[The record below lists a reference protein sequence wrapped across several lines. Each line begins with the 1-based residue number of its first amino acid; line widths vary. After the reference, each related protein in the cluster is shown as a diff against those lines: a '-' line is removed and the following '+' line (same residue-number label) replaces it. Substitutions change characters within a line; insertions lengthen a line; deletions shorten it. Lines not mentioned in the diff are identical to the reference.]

1 MTQIVSRL
9 TQQCVKSM
17 QKDVKICD
25 RPAVLFL
32 RGWPA
37 LASDGSLCA
46 RSIPPLARESLLCA
60 LGGEVKCCCLFFY
73 SSLIIG
79 FRFGVLTGRLW
90 DICMGVQGM
99 AVAAKKEDW
108 ACSAR
113 QVNFHAEQIRFR
125 LLLAVGE
132 AII

>member
-1 MTQIVSRL
+1 MA
-9 TQQCVKSM
+9 
-17 QKDVKICD
+17 
-25 RPAVLFL
+25 P
-32 RGWPA
+32 

>member
-1 MTQIVSRL
+1 MA
-9 TQQCVKSM
+9 
-17 QKDVKICD
+17 
-25 RPAVLFL
+25 P
-32 RGWPA
+32 

-46 RSIPPLARESLLCA
+46 RSISPLARESLLCA

-73 SSLIIG
+73 SYLIIG

-99 AVAAKKEDW
+99 AVADTKDGW

-113 QVNFHAEQIRFR
+113 EGNVHAEHIRLR
-125 LLLAVGE
+125 LLLDVGE
-132 AII
+132 CCL

>member
-79 FRFGVLTGRLW
+79 FRFGVLTGRPW
-90 DICMGVQGM
+90 DMKE
-99 AVAAKKEDW
+99 AAWDPGNGR
-108 ACSAR
+108 CR
-113 QVNFHAEQIRFR
+113 QERR
-125 LLLAVGE
+125 LHLQ
-132 AII
+132 